1 MNAKK
6 TGRFGVLGAS
16 ALLVGLGLTQIAACA
31 DNRASLYIRQVQL
44 PTDDKCAYND
54 DPEAA
59 QMGSPGLLDVG
70 LATSTGL
77 DYSLVLLVSNQM
89 VRRSDSTKLRSE
101 SDIVNLTYADV
112 RLETLEGAVVDEFQV
127 PIAGVVDPSSGTE
140 PGFGSV
146 NVPLVPLGTVQNHGG
161 EMKDAGLIKAFVI
174 VGGVTSGDSE
184 IESAEWE
191 FPIQICENC
200 ICAFDC
206 QDEGAVCGLDP
217 ALISCPCLS
226 P

>member
-6 TGRFGVLGAS
+6 SGRFAVLGAS

-44 PTDDKCAYND
+44 PTDDSCSINN

-59 QMGSPGLLDVG
+59 QMGSPGLLDV
-70 LATSTGL
+70 AFAEASGL
-77 DYSLVLLVSNQM
+77 DYSLALLVSNQM

-112 RLETLEGAVVDEFQV
+112 RLETLEGAVIDEFQV
-127 PIAGVVDPSSGTE
+127 PVAGVVEPSSGTE
-140 PGFGSV
+140 PGFGFV
-146 NVPLVPLGTVQNHGG
+146 NVPLVPLGTVQNHGA
-161 EMKDAGLIKAFVI
+161 EMVAAGLIKAFVI
-174 VGGVTSGDSE
+174 VGGVTSGDSD

-191 FPIQICENC
+191 FPIQVCESC
-200 ICAFDC
+200 ICALDC
-206 QDEGAVCGLDP
+206 ADEGAICGLDP
-217 ALISCPCLS
+217 KLISCPCKS